1 MIPTTGCSWANRL
14 SGEDPIGTA
23 THADQLLL
31 VEVPRPWERTALS
44 TAHAPSGLREACAG
58 AARRGARA
66 TVLLFEGA
74 SLREDR
80 RPDSDTGRDGSAAL
94 AAVRAVRV
102 VHLARSAP
110 GASFRRSTYLAPE
123 ARVAGLVGA
132 LLDAGT
138 RAASGDGGRPDA
150 EAAGPLAAADA
161 ETRGALTAPAADVAG
176 APAAAG
182 GEAGGILA
190 ADAVRSLGAV
200 PVVPARRELFVCT
213 HAGRDACCGRYGDA
227 AYRWLR
233 DRYGAELDVWRVSHL
248 GGHRFAPTLLELPE
262 GRCWGKLTP
271 EALAALVDRS
281 RPPAA
286 LRDAYRGWC
295 ALPAPAQVLERELL
309 SAYGWAWTEA
319 RVRATAV
326 RVDDG
331 VVRVTIDAVLPDGRL
346 VHAEA
351 DVADGEPVITPLS
364 CGREPAAVAQRTL
377 AWRERPAALAR

>member
-31 VEVPRPWERTALS
+31 VEAPRPWERTALS

-66 TVLLFEGA
+66 TVLLFEG
-74 SLREDR
+74 SSPREGR
-80 RPDSDTGRDGSAAL
+80 RPDTTVHEERRSDRDTGTDGSAARG
-94 AAVRAVRV
+94 AERAVRV
-102 VHLARSAP
+102 VHLARSGP
-110 GASFRRSTYLAPE
+110 GASFRRSAYLCPD

-138 RAASGDGGRPDA
+138 
-150 EAAGPLAAADA
+150 LAAAGDGDGPDA
-161 ETRGALTAPAADVAG
+161 
-176 APAAAG
+176 
-182 GEAGGILA
+182 EAGGILA

-200 PVVPARRELFVCT
+200 PLVPARRELFVCT
-213 HAGRDACCGRYGDA
+213 HAGRDNCCGRYGDA

-364 CGREPAAVAQRTL
+364 CGREPTAVPQRTL